1 MKRICIIITAL
12 ALALGF
18 AQCKKST
25 DTDPTTEGV
34 KITLSVDDGSKVD
47 VNPGTGT
54 VTFQDGDVIYV
65 GSGGN
70 YVGSLTR
77 TSGVFTGDITDPVEG
92 EPLYFYFLGNVTPTI
107 DGNLFTVSIANQTS
121 SLPVI
126 SCGTSTKNYS
136 STITSYSSKLKNKCA
151 LVKFNVTTS
160 SSSATCI
167 NGFNNKLSID
177 FSTNTM
183 TPSKEGMGGIVLASG
198 NGEKW
203 AILLP
208 QDAIEAGSAY
218 SVGYPYSDYTG
229 TRGAVPSINENDYLS
244 SGITVTVTTSNYVD
258 LGLPS
263 GTLWATFNVGAH
275 VPEEY
280 GSYYAWGETQAKTT
294 YDRSTYK
301 YCNGYTGKLTKYCN
315 NSSYGYQGFTDNLTT
330 LLPEDDA
337 ATVNWGGEWRMPTQA
352 EWQELSQN
360 TESTWTTQNGI
371 YGRLVTASN
380 GNSLFLPAGGYYSG
394 SDLYKV
400 NSEGYYWSSSLYTG
414 QPELST
420 RFIITSF
427 GLGTSNGYRT
437 NGISVRAVRTQ
448 NSYYLIEATASPTEG
463 GAVSGGGYCLE
474 GSECILTASP
484 NAGYSFTNW
493 TENDEV
499 VSTSSEYSFTV
510 IANRNLEANFSALS
524 YSIDISANPSNGGVV
539 SGGGSFNYGQ
549 NCTVSAVANN
559 GYIFANW
566 TENGNVVSNNP
577 NYTFAVNSNRI
588 LVANFTIPPASAI
601 KGLFTVNSSGDQVYF
616 SQGNLQYVGSA
627 GSPYWRF
634 AENQWDYLGNNGQ
647 GGSSQTVDR
656 DLFGW
661 GTSGFNHGANCYQP
675 WSTSETNS
683 DYYAYGQ
690 YNYNLYDQSGMADW
704 GRNPIINGG
713 NQSNQWRTLT
723 KDEWDYI
730 INYRKTPSGVRW
742 VQAKVNNVNGM
753 ILLPDDWSTTYYH
766 LNYPNVNSTEWGY
779 NPISATTWSEL
790 EQHGAVFLP
799 ASGGRWSGGEISFV
813 TSLYWSSSCYDA
825 DQAWVLNFGNSTMIP
840 GYKRNRFLGGAVR
853 LVRDVE

>member
-1 MKRICIIITAL
+1 MKRICFIIAAVAL
-12 ALALGF
+12 ALIF
-18 AQCKKST
+18 TQCKKGN
-25 DTDPTTEGV
+25 DTNPTTERV
-34 KITLSVDDGSKVD
+34 KITLSVDDGSKVN

-107 DGNLFTVSIANQTS
+107 DGNLFTVSIADQTS

-126 SCGTSTKNYS
+126 SCGISTKNYS
-136 STITSYSSKLKNKCA
+136 SAITSYSSKLMNKCA
-151 LVKFNVTTS
+151 LVKFNVTSS

-177 FSTNTM
+177 FSTNAT
-183 TPSKEGMGGIVLASG
+183 TPSKEGMGTISLASG

-203 AILLP
+203 AVLLP
-208 QDAIEAGSAY
+208 QDAIAKGSAY
-218 SVGYPYSDYTG
+218 SMDYPLSNYTG
-229 TRGAVPSINENDYLS
+229 TRGAVPAVNENDYLN
-244 SGITVTVTTSNYVD
+244 SGITVTVATSNYVD

-280 GSYYAWGETQAKTT
+280 GNYYAWGETTT
-294 YDRSTYK
+294 KSTYNSSTYQ
-301 YCNGYTGKLTKYCN
+301 YCNGNSSKLTKYCN

-337 ATVNWGGEWRMPTQA
+337 AIVNWGGEWRMPTEA

-394 SDLYKV
+394 NDLYQV
-400 NSEGYYWSSSLYTG
+400 NSQGYYWSSSLYTG
-414 QPELST
+414 NPELANGFT
-420 RFIITSF
+420 MTSI
-427 GLGTSNGYRT
+427 GLGSSRGYRN
-437 NGISVRAVRTQ
+437 NGRSVRAVRAQ
-448 NSYYLIEATASPTEG
+448 NSYYLIETTASPTEG

-474 GSECILTASP
+474 GTECILTASP
-484 NAGYSFTNW
+484 NAGYSFTSW
-493 TENDEV
+493 TENAEV
-499 VSTSSEYSFTV
+499 VSTSAEYSFTV
-510 IANRNLEANFSALS
+510 TANRNLEANFSALS
-524 YSIDISANPSNGGVV
+524 YTIDISANPSSGGIV
-539 SGGGSFNYGQ
+539 SGGGNFNYGQ

-588 LVANFTIPPASAI
+588 LVANFTTPPASVI
-601 KGLFTVNSSGDQVYF
+601 NGLFTVNSSGDQVFF
-616 SQGNLQYVGSA
+616 SQGNLQYQAS
-627 GSPYWRF
+627 SNTWKF
-634 AENQWDYLGNNGQ
+634 ADNQYTYMGNANSNI
-647 GGSSQTVDR
+647 SSTNSGWI

-661 GTSGFNHGANCYQP
+661 GTSGYNHGAVCYQP

-704 GRNPIINGG
+704 GYNAISNGG
-713 NQSNQWRTLT
+713 NQPNRWRTLT
-723 KDEWDYI
+723 SDEWNYI
-730 INYRKTPSGVRW
+730 INYRNTSSGVRW
-742 VQAKVNNVNGM
+742 VQARVNNVNGM
-753 ILLPDDWSTTYYH
+753 ILLPDDWSTSYYSF
-766 LNYPNVNSTEWGY
+766 NYPNVNSTEWGY
-779 NPISATTWSEL
+779 NPISLTTWNML

-799 ASGGRWSGGEISFV
+799 ASGGRWSGGEIAFT
-813 TSLYWSSSCYDA
+813 TSLYWSSSWYDVN
-825 DQAWVLNFGNSTMIP
+825 QARALSFGNSTMGIAW
-840 GYKRNRFLGGAVR
+840 RNRFCGGSVR
-853 LVRDVE
+853 LVQDVE